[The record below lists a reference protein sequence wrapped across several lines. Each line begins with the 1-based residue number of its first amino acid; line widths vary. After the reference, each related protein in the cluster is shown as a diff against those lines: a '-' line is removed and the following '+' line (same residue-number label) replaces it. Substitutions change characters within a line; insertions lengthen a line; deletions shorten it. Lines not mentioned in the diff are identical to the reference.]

1 MRQKSMLIVPLPGL
15 DVNFLSSSVVVRN
28 RFMSSFLSETGGF
41 ALILV
46 LCKRWFK
53 PDISMHGV
61 DHSVD

>member
-1 MRQKSMLIVPLPGL
+1 MNISFALCGL
-15 DVNFLSSSVVVRN
+15 DVNFLSSSVVVCN
-28 RFMSSFLSETGGF
+28 GYISSFLSETGGF

-46 LCKRWFK
+46 LCNRLFK